1 LRAPRRGDE
10 MKAVRIHTHGGPDVL
25 RVEEVPA
32 PEPGPGEARVR
43 LAACGVN
50 FVDIYQRLGQYRL
63 TLPVALG
70 QEGAGT
76 VDAVGPQVSE
86 VRVGDHVTFANVM
99 GSYAEYAVAPAW
111 RLVPVPSGLDDR
123 IAAAVM
129 LQGMTAHYLAHATYP
144 LKPGDAALI
153 HAGAGGV
160 GQLLVQ
166 MAKRKGARAIATVST
181 DEKAEIARSV
191 GADDIVLYSR
201 TDFEVEVKRLTAGR
215 GVNVVYDSVG
225 KDTFEKSLGCLALR
239 GMMVLYGQ
247 SSGPVPPVDPQVLNA
262 KGSLF
267 LTRPTLH
274 HYTHTREELL
284 ARAGDVLSWVRS
296 GVLRLRIDRDFPL
309 VQAADAHRYLQGR
322 QTKGKVLLTP

>member
-86 VRVGDHVTFANVM
+86 VRVGDHVAFANVM

>member
-1 LRAPRRGDE
+1 
-10 MKAVRIHTHGGPDVL
+10 MKAVRIHTHGGPDVM

-63 TLPVALG
+63 TLPVTLG

-86 VRVGDHVTFANVM
+86 VRVGDHVAFANVM
-99 GSYAEYAVAPAW
+99 GSYAAYVVAPAW

-166 MAKRKGARAIATVST
+166 MAKRKGARAIAPVST

-191 GADDIVLYSR
+191 GADDTVLYSR
-201 TDFEVEVKRLTAGR
+201 TDFEVEVKRLTAER

-225 KDTFEKSLGCLALR
+225 KDTFEKSLGCLARR

-274 HYTHTREELL
+274 HHIQTREELL

-296 GVLRLRIDRDFPL
+296 GALRLRIDRDFPL
-309 VQAADAHRYLQGR
+309 AHAADAHRYLQDR
-322 QTKGKVLLTP
+322 QTKGKVLLIP

>member
-1 LRAPRRGDE
+1 MRAPRRGDE

-32 PEPGPGEARVR
+32 PEPGPGEARVH

-86 VRVGDHVTFANVM
+86 VRVGDHVAFANVM

-129 LQGMTAHYLAHATYP
+129 LQGMTAHYLTHATYP

>member
-1 LRAPRRGDE
+1 MRAPRRGDE

-86 VRVGDHVTFANVM
+86 VRVGDHVAFANVM

-247 SSGPVPPVDPQVLNA
+247 SSGPVPPVDPQVLNT

>member
-1 LRAPRRGDE
+1 

-32 PEPGPGEARVR
+32 PEPGPGEARVH

-86 VRVGDHVTFANVM
+86 VRVGDHVAFANVM

>member
-1 LRAPRRGDE
+1 

-86 VRVGDHVTFANVM
+86 VRVGDHVAFANVM

>member
-1 LRAPRRGDE
+1 

-86 VRVGDHVTFANVM
+86 VRVGDHVAFANVM

-129 LQGMTAHYLAHATYP
+129 LQGMTAHYLVHATYP

-225 KDTFEKSLGCLALR
+225 KDTFEKSLGCLARR

-284 ARAGDVLSWVRS
+284 VRAGDVLSWVRS
-296 GVLRLRIDRDFPL
+296 GVLHLRIDRDFPL
-309 VQAADAHRYLQGR
+309 AQAADAHRYLQDR
-322 QTKGKVLLTP
+322 QTKGKVLLIP

>member
-1 LRAPRRGDE
+1 MRAPRRGDE

-32 PEPGPGEARVR
+32 PEPGPGEARVH

-86 VRVGDHVTFANVM
+86 VRVGDHVAFANVM

-191 GADDIVLYSR
+191 GADDTVLYSR
-201 TDFEVEVKRLTAGR
+201 TDFEVEVKRLTAER

-225 KDTFEKSLGCLALR
+225 KDTFEKSLGCLARR

-274 HYTHTREELL
+274 HHTHTREELL

>member
-1 LRAPRRGDE
+1 MRAPRRGDE

-32 PEPGPGEARVR
+32 PEPGPGEARVH

-86 VRVGDHVTFANVM
+86 VRVGDHVAFANVM

-111 RLVPVPSGLDDR
+111 RLVPEPSGLDDR

>member
-1 LRAPRRGDE
+1 

-32 PEPGPGEARVR
+32 PEPGPGEARVH

-63 TLPVALG
+63 TLPVSLG

-86 VRVGDHVTFANVM
+86 VRVGDHVAFANVM

>member
-1 LRAPRRGDE
+1 
-10 MKAVRIHTHGGPDVL
+10 
-25 RVEEVPA
+25 
-32 PEPGPGEARVR
+32 
-43 LAACGVN
+43 
-50 FVDIYQRLGQYRL
+50 
-63 TLPVALG
+63 
-70 QEGAGT
+70 
-76 VDAVGPQVSE
+76 
-86 VRVGDHVTFANVM
+86 
-99 GSYAEYAVAPAW
+99 
-111 RLVPVPSGLDDR
+111 
-123 IAAAVM
+123 M

-153 HAGAGGV
+153 QAGAGGV

-225 KDTFEKSLGCLALR
+225 KDTFEKSLGGLVLR
-239 GMMVLYGQ
+239 GMMVLYGR

-322 QTKGKVLLTP
+322 QTKGKVLLTPSAPTLRDAALANGGHGSPPAPPRS

>member
-1 LRAPRRGDE
+1 

-86 VRVGDHVTFANVM
+86 VRVGDHVAFANVM

-247 SSGPVPPVDPQVLNA
+247 SSGPVPPVDPQVLNT

>member
-1 LRAPRRGDE
+1 PSVIFLSKTLAKGEGPQRGDE
-10 MKAVRIHTHGGPDVL
+10 MKAVRIHTHGGPDVM

-63 TLPVALG
+63 TLPVTLG

-86 VRVGDHVTFANVM
+86 VRVGDHVAFANVM
-99 GSYAEYAVAPAW
+99 GSYAAYVVAPAW

-181 DEKAEIARSV
+181 DEKAEI
-191 GADDIVLYSR
+191 
-201 TDFEVEVKRLTAGR
+201 
-215 GVNVVYDSVG
+215 
-225 KDTFEKSLGCLALR
+225 
-239 GMMVLYGQ
+239 
-247 SSGPVPPVDPQVLNA
+247 
-262 KGSLF
+262 
-267 LTRPTLH
+267 
-274 HYTHTREELL
+274 
-284 ARAGDVLSWVRS
+284 VRS

-309 VQAADAHRYLQGR
+309 AQAADAHRYLQDR
-322 QTKGKVLLTP
+322 QTKGKVLLIP